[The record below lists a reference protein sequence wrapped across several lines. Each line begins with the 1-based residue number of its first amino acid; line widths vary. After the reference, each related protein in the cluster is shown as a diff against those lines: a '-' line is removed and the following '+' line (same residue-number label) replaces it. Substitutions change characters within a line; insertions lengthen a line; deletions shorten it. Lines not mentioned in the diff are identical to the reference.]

1 MSGRGFASIFG
12 TESDRQG
19 FWYSALIGV
28 FIGLLLGGA
37 IAGILSSLHRHATN
51 TRGKAK
57 ASNVAGSAII
67 KFHRG
72 PLAPFIKGFVN
83 QNGKPVTTKDL
94 LGKVRIV
101 TFLSPLGDHY
111 TPLVVTNLMNLYQDL
126 QNDGLLGKKVVF
138 VSYNVDPG
146 HTGPHQLSEFLRKL
160 TGLNPA
166 TAHWY
171 FLTSQP
177 KTVRKLV
184 TGGYGVQYRQVTAA
198 QYARL
203 SAKKRQEAGY
213 LYATAVNPLTSQ
225 YKPSY
230 HVVHHD
236 QIMIVGPRDH
246 IWGHIP
252 DASSYSDHKLMRFIA
267 TLLKLPGMSVGQDGS
282 PAAH

>member
-1 MSGRGFASIFG
+1 MSGRFFASVFR

-28 FIGLLLGGA
+28 FIGLLFGGA
-37 IAGILSSLHRHATN
+37 IAGILSSWRHHATN
-51 TRGKAK
+51 IQNKAGT
-57 ASNVAGSAII
+57 SNATGSSII

-72 PLAPFIKGFVN
+72 PLAPFIQGFVN

-111 TPLVVTNLMNLYQDL
+111 TPLVVANLMNLYQDL
-126 QNDGLLGKKVVF
+126 KNDGLLGKKVVF
-138 VSYNVDPG
+138 VSYNVDPR
-146 HTGPHQLSEFLRKL
+146 HTGPRQMSEFMKKL
-160 TGLNPA
+160 TGITPA
-166 TAHWY
+166 NAQWY

-177 KTVRKLV
+177 KAVRKLV
-184 TGGYGVQYRQVTAA
+184 TSGYGVQYRQVTAA
-198 QYARL
+198 QYAKL
-203 SAKKRQEAGY
+203 SAKKRQEDGY

-230 HVVHHD
+230 HVIHHD

-267 TLLKLPGMSVGQDGS
+267 TLLKLPGMSEGQGRS
-282 PAAH
+282 SAAH